1 MGAIVNLEIRRVV
14 AALDDS
20 DAATAVAAVT
30 RAIATVLG
38 TPAHAIHI
46 RENGGRTARAVAESA
61 QLPYEVH
68 EGNVVDLLV
77 GRARVGD
84 LIVLGSQDRP
94 RPGIPFGHIARQVMT
109 RCDTPIVIVPP
120 NPIRVEAE
128 PVLLIPLDG
137 TVDSAPTLHAVCEI
151 FHDARCDVVTLYVF
165 EDETLPPF
173 GDHTQYETEAWL
185 SEFVARHCE
194 SAPDVHV
201 EVRVGNPIDH
211 VLAVADDHHASY
223 IVVGWKR
230 RLEPGH
236 ARVLQGLLERSHVPF
251 VLVPLH

>member
-1 MGAIVNLEIRRVV
+1 MGAIVNVQIQRVV

-20 DAATAVAAVT
+20 DAATPVAAVT
-30 RAIATVLG
+30 QAIASVLDA
-38 TPAHAIHI
+38 PAHAIHI
-46 RENGGRTARAVAESA
+46 RENGGRTARAVANSA
-61 QLPYEVH
+61 GLPYEEH
-68 EGNVVDLLV
+68 EGNVVDVLV
-77 GRARVGD
+77 GRARAGD
-84 LIVLGSQDRP
+84 LVVLGSQDRP
-94 RPGIPFGHIARQVMT
+94 RPGIPVGHIARNVMT
-109 RCDTPIVIVPP
+109 RCKAPLVIVPP
-120 NPIRVEAE
+120 NPIPVTTA

-137 TVDSAPTLHAVCEI
+137 TVDSAPTLHAVCEL
-151 FHDARCDVVTLYVF
+151 FHDARCDVVSLYVF
-165 EDETLPPF
+165 EDATLPPF

-185 SEFVARHCE
+185 SEFVARHCQ
-194 SAPDVHV
+194 SSPDVHV

-211 VLAVADDHHASY
+211 VLAVAEDHHASY